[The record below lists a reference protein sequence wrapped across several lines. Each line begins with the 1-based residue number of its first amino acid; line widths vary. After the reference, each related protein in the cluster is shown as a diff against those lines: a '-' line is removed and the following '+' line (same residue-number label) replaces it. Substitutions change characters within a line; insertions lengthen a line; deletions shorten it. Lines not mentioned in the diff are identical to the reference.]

1 MPLPDE
7 YLQYPHR
14 RHAMDHE
21 RYRWS
26 NLFERPPVSFP
37 NGAHLALWIT
47 VVSEFF
53 PLNQQGK
60 PFKAPGGMVT
70 PYPDFRHYSSRDY
83 GNRVGIFRL
92 FRLFEQLRIRVSVAM
107 NAAVAERYP
116 LLARETVG
124 RGYEIICH
132 GYDMDTVHHSGM
144 SEDEEREII
153 RKSKQIIAD
162 VTGTEPKGWLSP
174 ASAESFLTPDLVR
187 EEGFSYFCDWANDDM
202 PYVFQTRGGSLLA
215 MPYSE
220 EISDRQIIFGYHH
233 TEAQFVEQVK
243 DQFDTLFA
251 ESKRYGGRILSL
263 VLYPYISG
271 LPYRIHAVEEAL
283 RYILQRPGV
292 WTATGSEIADVV
304 RKQIV
309 EN

>member
-7 YLQYPHR
+7 YLHYPHR

-26 NLFERPPVSFP
+26 NIFERQPVTWP
-37 NGAHLALWIT
+37 DGAHVALWVT

-53 PLNQQGK
+53 PLNQEGK

-70 PYPDFRHYSSRDY
+70 AYPDFRHYSSRDY

-92 FRLFEQLRIRVSVAM
+92 FRLFKQLGIQASVAM

-116 LLARETVG
+116 VLAREVVAN
-124 RGYEIICH
+124 GYEIICH
-132 GYDMDTVHHSGM
+132 SYDMDTIHHSGM
-144 SEDEEREII
+144 SEADERAII
-153 RKSKQIIAD
+153 RKSKNIIAD
-162 VTGTEPKGWLSP
+162 ITGVAPQGWLSP
-174 ASAESFLTPDLVR
+174 ASAESFLTPDLVQ
-187 EEGFSYFCDWANDDM
+187 EEGFSYLCDWANDDM
-202 PYVFQTRGGSLLA
+202 PYAFQTRQGSIWA

-233 TEAQFVEQVK
+233 TEAQFAEQVK
-243 DQFDTLFA
+243 DQFDTLFT
-251 ESKRYGGRILSL
+251 ESKQYGGRILSL

-283 RYILQRPGV
+283 RYIVQRPGV
-292 WTATGSEIADVV
+292 WSASGSDIIAHL
-304 RKQIV
+304 RR
-309 EN
+309 

>member
-1 MPLPDE
+1 MALPEE

-14 RHAMDHE
+14 RHAMDHH

-26 NLFERPPVSFP
+26 NLFERPAVRWK
-37 NGAHLALWIT
+37 NDARIALWVT

-60 PFKAPGGMVT
+60 PFKPPGGMVT

-92 FRLFEQLRIRVSVAM
+92 FKVFERLGIKATVAM

-116 LLARETVG
+116 FLARQVID

-132 GYDMDTVHHSGM
+132 GYDMDSLHYSGM
-144 SEDEEREII
+144 SEEEERTLIA
-153 RKSKQIIAD
+153 KSRQIISQ
-162 VTGTEPKGWLSP
+162 VTGIIPQGWLSP
-174 ASAESFLTPDLVR
+174 ASSESFLTPDLVQ
-187 EEGFSYFCDWANDDM
+187 EEGFTYFCDWANDEM
-202 PYVFQTRGGSLLA
+202 PYEFTTRKGKLLA

-233 TEAQFVEQVK
+233 TEEQFAEQVK
-243 DQFDTLFA
+243 DQFHVLLA
-251 ESKRYGGRILSL
+251 ESNRYGGRILSI

-271 LPYRIHAVEEAL
+271 LPYRIDIVENML
-283 RYILQRPGV
+283 RYIVQRPGV
-292 WTATGSEIADVV
+292 WSATASEIAHCFMN
-304 RKQIV
+304 Q
-309 EN
+309 

>member
-7 YLQYPHR
+7 YLHYPHR

-26 NLFERPPVSFP
+26 NLFERQPVTWP
-37 NGAHLALWIT
+37 DGAHVALWVT

-53 PLNQQGK
+53 PLNQEGK

-70 PYPDFRHYSSRDY
+70 AYPDFRHYSSRDY

-92 FRLFEQLRIRVSVAM
+92 FRLFKQLGIKASVAM

-116 LLARETVG
+116 VLAREVVAN
-124 RGYEIICH
+124 GYEIICH
-132 GYDMDTVHHSGM
+132 GYDMDTIHHSGM
-144 SEDEEREII
+144 SEADERAII
-153 RKSKQIIAD
+153 RKSKNIISD
-162 VTGTEPKGWLSP
+162 ITGVAPQGWLSP
-174 ASAESFLTPDLVR
+174 ASAESFLTPDLVQ
-187 EEGFSYFCDWANDDM
+187 EEGFSYLCDWANDDM
-202 PYVFQTRGGSLLA
+202 PYAFQTRQGSIWA

-233 TEAQFVEQVK
+233 TEAQFAEQVK
-243 DQFDTLFA
+243 DQFDTLFT
-251 ESKRYGGRILSL
+251 ESKQYGGRILSL

-283 RYILQRPGV
+283 RYIVQRPGV
-292 WTATGSEIADVV
+292 WSALGSDIIAHL
-304 RKQIV
+304 RR
-309 EN
+309 

>member
-1 MPLPDE
+1 MSLADE
-7 YLQYPHR
+7 YLQYPYR

-26 NLFERPPVSFP
+26 NLFERPPVTWP
-37 NGAHLALWIT
+37 DGAHVALWVT

-53 PLNQQGK
+53 PLNQVGK
-60 PFKAPGGMVT
+60 PFKAPGSMVT

-92 FRLFEQLRIRVSVAM
+92 FRLFEKLGIKASVAM

-116 LLARETVG
+116 VLAREVVSS
-124 RGYEIICH
+124 GYEIICH
-132 GYDMDTVHHSGM
+132 GYDMDTIHHSGM
-144 SEDEEREII
+144 SEADEREII
-153 RKSKQIIAD
+153 RKSKNIITD
-162 VTGTEPKGWLSP
+162 VTGVAPQGWLSP
-174 ASAESFLTPDLVR
+174 ASAESFFTPDLVQ
-187 EEGFSYFCDWANDDM
+187 EEGFSYLCDWANDDM
-202 PYVFQTRGGSLLA
+202 PYVFQTRRGSILA

-243 DQFDTLFA
+243 DQFDTLLA
-251 ESKRYGGRILSL
+251 ESKHYGGRILSL

-271 LPYRIHAVEEAL
+271 LPYRIQAVEEAL
-283 RYILQRPGV
+283 RYITQRPGV
-292 WTATGSEIADVV
+292 WSATGSDILTHL
-304 RKQIV
+304 RR
-309 EN
+309 

>member
-1 MPLPDE
+1 MSLPEE
-7 YLQYPHR
+7 YLQYPKR
-14 RHAMDHE
+14 RHAMDHD
-21 RYRWS
+21 RYKWS
-26 NLFERPPVSFP
+26 NLFERKPLAFP
-37 NGAHLALWIT
+37 NAANIALWVT

-70 PYPDFRHYSSRDY
+70 AYPDFRHYSSRDY

-92 FRLFEQLRIRVSVAM
+92 FRLFEQLGIKASVAM

-116 LLARETVG
+116 LLAREAVG

-132 GYDMDTVHHSGM
+132 GYDMDTIHHSGM
-144 SEDEEREII
+144 SEAEEREII
-153 RKSKQIIAD
+153 LRSRQILTDI
-162 VTGTEPKGWLSP
+162 TGIVPQGWLSP
-174 ASAESFLTPDLVR
+174 ASSESFLTPDLVQ
-187 EEGFSYFCDWANDDM
+187 EAGFSYLCDWANDDL
-202 PYVFQTRGGSLLA
+202 PYTFHTRQGSLLA

-233 TEAQFVEQVK
+233 TEAQFVEQIK
-243 DQFDTLFA
+243 DQFDTLLA
-251 ESKRYGGRILSL
+251 ESKTYGGRVLSL

-283 RYILQRPGV
+283 RYILQHPGV
-292 WTATGSEIADVV
+292 WSATGADIAA
-304 RKQIV
+304 I
-309 EN
+309 

>member
-14 RHAMDHE
+14 RHAMDHN
-21 RYRWS
+21 RYEWS
-26 NLFERPPVSFP
+26 NLFERKPVEWK
-37 NGAHLALWIT
+37 NGAHVALWVT

-92 FRLFEQLRIRVSVAM
+92 FRIFKKYGIKASVAM

-116 LLARETVG
+116 VLAREVINN
-124 RGYEIICH
+124 GYEIICH
-132 GYDMDTVHHSGM
+132 GYDMDTIHHSGM
-144 SEDEEREII
+144 SEDQEREIVS
-153 RKSKQIIAD
+153 KSKKIIHET
-162 VTGTEPKGWLSP
+162 TGIAPQGWLSP
-174 ASAESFLTPDLVR
+174 ASSESFLTPDLVQ
-187 EEGFSYFCDWANDDM
+187 EEGFRYLCDWANDDM
-202 PYVFQTRGGSLLA
+202 PYTFRTRNGSLIA

-233 TEAQFVEQVK
+233 TEAQFAEQVK
-243 DQFDTLFA
+243 DQFDVLLA
-251 ESKRYGGRILSL
+251 ESKHYGGRILSL

-271 LPYRIHAVEEAL
+271 LPYRIQAVEEIL
-283 RYILQRPGV
+283 RYISQRPGV
-292 WTATGSEIADVV
+292 WSATGSEIMAAI
-304 RKQIV
+304 RS
-309 EN
+309 

>member
-1 MPLPDE
+1 MALPEE
-7 YLQYPHR
+7 YLRYPYR
-14 RHAMDHE
+14 RHAMDHD

-26 NLFERPPVSFP
+26 NLFERSPVELP
-37 NGAHLALWIT
+37 NHAHIALWVT

-92 FRLFEQLRIRVSVAM
+92 FKLFDRLNVRVSVAM

-116 LLARETVG
+116 VLAREIIN

-132 GYDMDTVHHSGM
+132 GYDMDTIHHSGM
-144 SEDEEREII
+144 NEADERAII
-153 RKSKQIIAD
+153 RQAKQIITD
-162 VTGTEPKGWLSP
+162 VTGIIPRGWLSP
-174 ASAESFLTPDLVR
+174 ASAESFLTPDLVQ
-187 EEGFSYFCDWANDDM
+187 EEGFTYLCDWANDDM
-202 PYVFQTRGGSLLA
+202 PYRFHTRNGSLLA

-220 EISDRQIIFGYHH
+220 EISDRQIIMGYHH
-233 TEAQFVEQVK
+233 TEDQFAQQVK
-243 DQFDTLFA
+243 DQFDTLLA
-251 ESKRYGGRILSL
+251 ESKRYGGRILSI

-271 LPYRIHAVEEAL
+271 LPYRIHAVEELL

-292 WTATGSEIADVV
+292 WNATGSEIADVCSSL
-304 RKQIV
+304 
-309 EN
+309 